1 MRSLEAMRP
10 ALEPRNLLKD
20 PAMSRAVRMGK
31 EETLLKLKGAEAEIR
46 AMKEAAAKDREQALR
61 NARRE
66 ALELREKL
74 RGQAEVRYREIVKA
88 AESLLVAE
96 RERILDGGRAEAA
109 KTSSMGK
116 ANVDRAVELVLRK
129 FRGALHA

>member
-1 MRSLEAMRP
+1 
-10 ALEPRNLLKD
+10 
-20 PAMSRAVRMGK
+20 MGK

-66 ALELREKL
+66 ALELRQKL

-96 RERILDGGRAEAA
+96 RERIIDSGRA
-109 KTSSMGK
+109 
-116 ANVDRAVELVLRK
+116 
-129 FRGALHA
+129 